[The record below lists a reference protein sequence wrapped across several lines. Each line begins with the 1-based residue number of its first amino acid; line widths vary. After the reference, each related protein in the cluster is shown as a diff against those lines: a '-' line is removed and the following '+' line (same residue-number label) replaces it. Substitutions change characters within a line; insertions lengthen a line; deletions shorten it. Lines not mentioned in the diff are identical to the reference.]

1 MGSRFLR
8 HCLSR
13 YLCHLRRRN
22 GRTHTELDVHDGEP
36 PGVGTVIDVVV
47 ADETV
52 PARIGS
58 LRVDPSDAD
67 GNPIIHVYM
76 DEID

>member
-1 MGSRFLR
+1 M
-8 HCLSR
+8 SR

-22 GRTHTELDVHDGEP
+22 GRTHTELDIHDGGP

-67 GNPIIHVYM
+67 GDPIIHVYM
-76 DEID
+76 DEVD

>member
-1 MGSRFLR
+1 L
-8 HCLSR
+8 LR

-22 GRTHTELDVHDGEP
+22 RRTLTELDAHDGEP
-36 PGVGTVIDVVV
+36 PGVGIVIDVVV

-52 PARIGS
+52 PARIDS
-58 LRVDPSDAD
+58 LRIDPSDAD